1 MTVKQI
7 ISSKKT
13 KAKIKEI
20 KKDKIKEQRIIT
32 KEKTNWKYTRKSPIK
47 RSSWNK
53 RRKIYKI

>member
-20 KKDKIKEQRIIT
+20 KIDKIKEQRIIT
-32 KEKTNWKYTRKSPIK
+32 KEKTN
-47 RSSWNK
+47 
-53 RRKIYKI
+53 